1 MGFLRDIDIVQLVL
15 PVKHHRISVD
25 FIEILIDSISQFL
38 LGFNPYTPEHL
49 FGHFAEKPFH
59 HTELLDQGIPAER
72 ILKYGFTFK
81 GKECL
86 IRKG

>member
-49 FGHFAEKPFH
+49 FGHFAEKPLH
-59 HTELLDQGIPAER
+59 HIEPGALLRSEYKLESSRNGCKVF
-72 ILKYGFTFK
+72 LG
-81 GKECL
+81 GL
-86 IRKG
+86 